1 MTKRRV
7 MLLLLTLS
15 IFALAGCPA
24 PKREGARRSSPVSV
38 RGWIA
43 DVELP
48 PSDKMMVT
56 DPYLQIQRKYAMFR
70 DTAISVEGVNYVSGG
85 VAETGAFIMLDV
97 PPGDSIINFQ
107 PPGLPD
113 AQLHLRQIPGS
124 GDVILPGL
132 LIKGAKVELFK
143 PEEAMVRL
151 PGEGPGRKKLDIPA
165 YVGDQRIDVWEVP
178 LSEMMDRREYPTP
191 TTRLAAPQV
200 PTVK

>member
-1 MTKRRV
+1 
-7 MLLLLTLS
+7 MLTVLLCCGLIAACSPSETGS
-15 IFALAGCPA
+15 A
-24 PKREGARRSSPVSV
+24 PRNAPVSV

-48 PSDKMMVT
+48 PSDLMMVT

-70 DTAISVEGVNYVSGG
+70 ETAIWVEGVEYVSGG

-97 PPGDSIINFQ
+97 PPGDTTVTFQ
-107 PPGLPD
+107 PPGLGQ
-113 AQLHLRQIPGS
+113 AQLTLRQIPPS

-132 LIKGAKVELFK
+132 LIKGTEIVLFK
-143 PEEAMVRL
+143 PEEAMVRV
-151 PGEGPGRKKLDIPA
+151 PVSGTERRKLDIPA
-165 YVGDQRIDVWEVP
+165 YVGNQRIDVWEIP
-178 LSEMMDRREYPTP
+178 MSEMTDRREYPTP